1 MATNDFSRKQ
11 LQILAFPNTTYDAL
25 LCDGAIRSG
34 KTSVMSMA
42 FIIWAMRDFNGQN
55 FAICG
60 KTVQTATKNIIAPLL
75 AAAYFPRHGYAMRF
89 NRAENRL
96 TVTHR
101 GRVNTFYVY
110 GGKDESSYMLIQG
123 ITLAGVLLDE
133 VALMTRSFVEQALAR
148 CSVEGSK
155 FWFNCNPAGPK
166 HWFYTE
172 WVLKSAE
179 KNAMHLHFQMQDN
192 PSLSGKMLQR
202 YESLYTGVF
211 YDRYIRGLWVMAEGL
226 IYPMFGAE
234 KHVAEPPKDPPRRW
248 MLSMDY
254 GIQNPTAVLLW
265 GEYGGV
271 WYAVDEYY
279 HSGRETNEQK
289 TDEEYYDE
297 ICKLADR
304 WKIPVDVRLIVDPS
318 AASFIALVRKKSR
331 FSVRKAKNE
340 VIPGIQAVS
349 SVLNDGKILFSPRCK
364 RTIEEFGLY
373 SWDEKSTE
381 DKPIKENDHA
391 MDCIRYFVYTNGL
404 QKPQTVYNSVLGVY

>member
-1 MATNDFSRKQ
+1 MPDFSRKQ
-11 LQILAFPNTTYDAL
+11 LQILAFPNTQYDAL
-25 LCDGAIRSG
+25 VCDGSIRSG

-42 FIIWAMRDFNGQN
+42 FILWAMRDFNGQN

-75 AAAYFPRHGYAMRF
+75 AATYFTRNGYAMRF

-96 TVTHR
+96 TVTRH

-172 WVLKSAE
+172 WVLKADQ
-179 KNAMHLHFQMQDN
+179 KNALHLHFQMRDN
-192 PSLSGKMLQR
+192 PSLSDKMLQR

-226 IYPMFGAE
+226 IYPMFDVE
-234 KHVAEPPKDPPRRW
+234 KHVAEPPRDPPRRW

-265 GEYGGV
+265 GEYDGV

-289 TDEEYYDE
+289 TDEEYYNE

-304 WKIPVDVRLIVDPS
+304 WKVPVDVRLIVDPS

-331 FSVRKAKNE
+331 FSVRKAKND

-349 SVLNDGKILFSPRCK
+349 AVLNNGKIMFSPRCK

-404 QKPQTVYNSVLGVY
+404 QKPQTVYKSVLGVY